1 MARITVE
8 DCLNKVENQYDLVL
22 LAKERTVQLNAGSKM
37 LVEEDNDKRTIISL
51 REIGDGKIQVNDLE
65 QSAIKR
71 LRKEPDEVEQLEEAE
86 EETNDDFENLY
97 KGQISK
103 SGIAILPPKRT
114 RRIPEIKKPSLADEA
129 LSELK
134 AEQPEI
140 KEENLETEEATLE
153 LKEEAPAQEAPAQE
167 EIVHEETAQ
176 EEPKSE

>member
-8 DCLNKVENQYDLVL
+8 DCLEKVDNQYDLVL
-22 LAKERTVQLNAGSKM
+22 LAKERTVQLNSGAPM
-37 LVEEDNDKRTIISL
+37 LVEADNDKRTIISL
-51 REIGDGKIQVNDLE
+51 REIGDGKISVEELE
-65 QSAIKR
+65 QNAIKR
-71 LRKEPDEVEQLEEAE
+71 LRKEPDEDDREDEVE

-103 SGIAILPPKRT
+103 SGVAILPSKRT

-140 KEENLETEEATLE
+140 KEENLETEEAPLE
-153 LKEEAPAQEAPAQE
+153 LNEEAPVE
-167 EIVHEETAQ
+167 EDN
-176 EEPKSE
+176 KSE

>member
-8 DCLNKVENQYDLVL
+8 DCLDKVDNQYDLVL
-22 LAKERTVQLNAGSKM
+22 LAKERTVQLNSGAPI

-51 REIGDGKIQVNDLE
+51 REIGDGKISVEELE
-65 QSAIKR
+65 QNAIKR
-71 LRKEPDEVEQLEEAE
+71 LRKEPDEDDREDEVE

-103 SGIAILPPKRT
+103 SGVAILPSKRT

-140 KEENLETEEATLE
+140 KEENLE
-153 LKEEAPAQEAPAQE
+153 KEEAPLELNEEAPVE
-167 EIVHEETAQ
+167 EDN
-176 EEPKSE
+176 KSE